1 MWSLPHWLPRCSL
14 VQCAG
19 CQCKEQSWFPRITAG
34 WWPWLSACCQ
44 GQWASP
50 MVSIWAAYRYIMPK
64 GEVGNVCLSVE
75 GSCFLRTLWPPSKSC
90 WNLQHS
96 FESEDG
102 PCLFTVNNKNQQ
114 RVQFRVS
121 LPWALILTPIKNFI
135 YVSPYSHDNLA
146 HGSCVD
152 PYAVQYWFIGF
163 LLWPVLQTKHP
174 VP

>member
-1 MWSLPHWLPRCSL
+1 MLPDGLQCLLRSGIPGKTNVQSVCGRSGAFLAALPDSACDLWPTGCPDAPWFS
-14 VQCAG
+14 CAG

-96 FESEDG
+96 FESVKMD
-102 PCLFTVNNKNQQ
+102 PACLQSIKKTNKEHNSEW
-114 RVQFRVS
+114 VS
-121 LPWALILTPIKNFI
+121 LEL
-135 YVSPYSHDNLA
+135 
-146 HGSCVD
+146 
-152 PYAVQYWFIGF
+152 
-163 LLWPVLQTKHP
+163 
-174 VP
+174 